1 MSKIS
6 DPIKINNKTAKNRIL
21 MPALVCFNWADENG
35 FETVSRSEHYGKRA
49 AGGTGTI
56 VVEATAIS
64 PTGKLAEKE
73 LGLWSDDHIPQFEK
87 IAKACHKE
95 GSLVIVQL
103 VHAGMQAFGDKVFSA
118 SVNDVKN
125 KTCEEMTSEQI
136 NKVIEDYVSASIRAK
151 KAGLD
156 GIEIHG
162 AHGYLLSQFTSK
174 VTNRRNDEYGRDLD
188 GRIKLS
194 LEIVKAV
201 REATGNDFIIGY
213 RFGVNDPTFEE
224 DIYFAKKLE
233 SAGVDL
239 LDVSAGIGYDGI
251 EVPETYNFSKITYMG
266 KVIHD
271 NVNIPVA
278 SVYGIRYPEQAAELL
293 EDNNTDIVAVGRGL
307 LADPEWTNKALNN
320 EKVNG
325 CYHCKPWCKYG
336 KDGNTCPWVLKKT
349 K

>member
-1 MSKIS
+1 MMKIS

-21 MPALVCFNWADENG
+21 MPALVCFNWTDDNG
-35 FETVSRSEHYGKRA
+35 LETVSRAEHYGKRA
-49 AGGTGTI
+49 SGGTGTI

-73 LGLWSDDHIPQFEK
+73 LGLWSDDHIPQFER

-103 VHAGMQAFGDKVFSA
+103 VHAGMQAFGEKVYSA
-118 SVNDVKN
+118 SVNETKN
-125 KTCEEMTSEQI
+125 KTSEEMTTEQI
-136 NKVIEDYVSASIRAK
+136 DKVIDDYVSASIRAQ

-174 VTNRRNDEYGRDLD
+174 VTNRRNDEYGIDLD
-188 GRIKLS
+188 GRIKLP
-194 LEIVKAV
+194 LMIVEKI
-201 REATGNDFIIGY
+201 REATGDDFIIGY

-233 SAGVDL
+233 SEGVDL

-251 EVPETYNFSKITYMG
+251 EIPETYNFSKITYMG

-271 NVNIPVA
+271 NVDIPVA
-278 SVYGIRYPEQAAELL
+278 SVYGIRHPEQATELL
-293 EDNNTDIVAVGRGL
+293 NDNYTDIVAVGRGL
-307 LADPEWTNKALNN
+307 LADPEWTNKAINN
-320 EKVNG
+320 EKVNV
-325 CYHCKPWCKYG
+325 CYHCKSWCKYG
-336 KDGNTCPWVLKKT
+336 KDGRTCPWELKKT